1 MTASHPGKLV
11 TRAKGSST
19 AGLLIATGSFRSTQ
33 NMAQTT
39 FSLLGMSLG
48 FSGAA
53 IGAVAAGSNLIA
65 VLTMLLVTAHL
76 ATSSAQRAIFVG
88 LLFTTASLA
97 SFLVPAP
104 SMLLIGSL
112 LLGIAG
118 GLVMPSAATA
128 IGDIASSGGD
138 RSRAARGRALAML
151 ALVLSISLALG
162 PLYESLVLSATHERL
177 QTAYLAFLP
186 IPLIGAVVARGRRTT
201 TAVPA
206 GSGTFWESMAGLGSL
221 FRNREWSLAV
231 CGQAIYMVPFA
242 LVIVFSGLLG
252 SSLYHASASTTEIGI
267 ALFFIVSFLCRAAL
281 TRRPA
286 VGYRVRL
293 FALCVV
299 ATLCGI
305 GLLAIG
311 HSTRL
316 FMVALAVLGAP
327 HGLTYPLALGLVSDA
342 VPIEELSRANA
353 GFQAVSNLISVVVPF
368 VFGLVIDQFGDRA
381 VLLCAAIPVVP
392 LAGLLWLLRDA
403 GRVR

>member
-1 MTASHPGKLV
+1 
-11 TRAKGSST
+11 
-19 AGLLIATGSFRSTQ
+19 
-33 NMAQTT
+33 MAQTT

-76 ATSSAQRAIFVG
+76 ATSSAQRAVFVG
-88 LLFTTASLA
+88 LLFMTASLA
-97 SFLVPAP
+97 SFLAP
-104 SMLLIGSL
+104 SPIMLLVGSL

-118 GLVMPSAATA
+118 GLVLPSAATA
-128 IGDIASSGGD
+128 IGDLASSGGD
-138 RSRAARGRALAML
+138 RSRVARGRALAML

-162 PLYESLVLSATHERL
+162 PLYESLVLGATHERL
-177 QTAYLAFLP
+177 QAAYLAFLP
-186 IPLIGAVVARGRRTT
+186 VPLIGAVVARGRRTT
-201 TAVPA
+201 AAVPA
-206 GSGTFWESMAGLGSL
+206 ASGTFWESMASLGSL
-221 FRNREWSLAV
+221 FRNRQWSLAV

-242 LVIVFSGLLG
+242 LVVVFAGLLG

-286 VGYRVRL
+286 VGHRVKL

-299 ATLCGI
+299 ATLCGLA
-305 GLLAIG
+305 LLTLG
-311 HSTRL
+311 HGTGL

-327 HGLTYPLALGLVSDA
+327 HGVTYPLALGLVSDA
-342 VPIEELSRANA
+342 VPVEELSRANA

-403 GRVR
+403 G

>member
-1 MTASHPGKLV
+1 MTTSDPGKLV
-11 TRAKGSST
+11 ARTKGPT
-19 AGLLIATGSFRSTQ
+19 AGLLIATGSFRSAQ

-39 FSLLGMSLG
+39 FSLLGMSFG

-88 LLFTTASLA
+88 LLFMAASLA
-97 SFLVPAP
+97 SFLAP
-104 SMLLIGSL
+104 SPIMLLVGSL

-118 GLVMPSAATA
+118 GLVLPSAATA
-128 IGDIASSGGD
+128 IGDLASSGGD
-138 RSRAARGRALAML
+138 RSRAARGRALAVL

-162 PLYESLVLSATHERL
+162 PLYESLVLSVTHERL
-177 QTAYLAFLP
+177 QAAYLAFLP
-186 IPLIGAVVARGRRTT
+186 VLLIGAVVARGRRTT
-201 TAVPA
+201 AAVPA
-206 GSGTFWESMAGLGSL
+206 ASGTFWESMASLGSL

-242 LVIVFSGLLG
+242 LVVVFAGLLG

-286 VGYRVRL
+286 VGHRVKL

-305 GLLAIG
+305 ALLAVGHGIG
-311 HSTRL
+311 L

-368 VFGLVIDQFGDRA
+368 VFGVVIDQFGDRA

-403 GRVR
+403 G

>member
-1 MTASHPGKLV
+1 MTGSHPQKLV
-11 TRAKGSST
+11 GRTKGSGT
-19 AGLLIATGSFRSTQ
+19 AGLLIATGSFRSAQ

-88 LLFTTASLA
+88 LLFMTASIA
-97 SFLVPAP
+97 SFLAP
-104 SMLLIGSL
+104 SPIMLLVGSL

-118 GLVMPSAATA
+118 GLVLPSAATA
-128 IGDIASSGGD
+128 IGDLASSGGD

-151 ALVLSISLALG
+151 ALILSISLALG
-162 PLYESLVLSATHERL
+162 PLYESLVLSATHESL
-177 QTAYLAFLP
+177 QAAYLAFLP
-186 IPLIGAVVARGRRTT
+186 VPLIGAVVARGRRTT
-201 TAVPA
+201 ATVPA
-206 GSGTFWESMAGLGSL
+206 ASGTFWESMASLGSL

-242 LVIVFSGLLG
+242 LVIVFAGLLG

-286 VGYRVRL
+286 VGHRVKL

-305 GLLAIG
+305 ALLALG
-311 HSTRL
+311 HGIAL

-353 GFQAVSNLISVVVPF
+353 GFQAVSSLISVVAPF

-381 VLLCAAIPVVP
+381 VLLCAAIPVLP

-403 GRVR
+403 G

>member
-1 MTASHPGKLV
+1 MTTSHSSSLV
-11 TRAKGSST
+11 EPMRGSGT
-19 AGLLIATGSFRSTQ
+19 TGLLIATGSFRATQ

-39 FSLLGMSLG
+39 FSLLGVSLG
-48 FSGAA
+48 LSGAA
-53 IGAVAAGSNLIA
+53 IGAVAAGSNLVA
-65 VLTMLLVTAHL
+65 VLTMLLFTAHL
-76 ATSSAQRAIFVG
+76 ATSSAQRAVFVG
-88 LLFTTASLA
+88 LLFMTASLA
-97 SFLVPAP
+97 SFLAP
-104 SMLLIGSL
+104 FPIMLLVGSL

-128 IGDIASSGGD
+128 IGDLASSSGD
-138 RSRAARGRALAML
+138 PSRAARGRALAML
-151 ALVLSISLALG
+151 ALALSISLALG

-177 QTAYLAFLP
+177 QAAYLAFLP
-186 IPLIGAVVARGRRTT
+186 VPLIGAVVARGRRRR
-201 TAVPA
+201 TAAVSA
-206 GSGTFWESMAGLGSL
+206 GSGSFWESMASLGAL
-221 FRNREWSLAV
+221 FRNRKWNLAV

-242 LVIVFSGLLG
+242 LVVVFAGLLG

-281 TRRPA
+281 TRWPA
-286 VGYRVRL
+286 VGYRVEL

-305 GLLAIG
+305 ALLALG
-311 HSTRL
+311 HGTGL

-368 VFGLVIDQFGDRA
+368 VFGVVIDQFGDRA
-381 VLLCAAIPVVP
+381 VLLCAAIPVLPMAV
-392 LAGLLWLLRDA
+392 LLWLLRDA
-403 GRVR
+403 G

>member
-1 MTASHPGKLV
+1 MTTSYSGRVVEPARAPGTV
-11 TRAKGSST
+11 
-19 AGLLIATGSFRSTQ
+19 GLLIATGSFRSTQ

-53 IGAVAAGSNLIA
+53 IGAVAAGSNLAA
-65 VLTMLLVTAHL
+65 VLTMLLLTAHL
-76 ATSSAQRAIFVG
+76 ATSSAQRAVFVG
-88 LLFTTASLA
+88 LLLMFASLA
-97 SFLVPAP
+97 CFLVPSATT
-104 SMLLIGSL
+104 LVVGSL
-112 LLGIAG
+112 FLGIAG

-128 IGDIASSGGD
+128 IGDLASSGGD
-138 RSRAARGRALAML
+138 RSRATRGRALAML

-162 PLYESLVLSATHERL
+162 PFYESLVLSATHERL
-177 QTAYLAFLP
+177 QAAYLAFLP
-186 IPLIGAVVARGRRTT
+186 VPLIGAVVVRGRRGTT
-201 TAVPA
+201 AAVPA
-206 GSGTFWESMAGLGSL
+206 GSGSFWESMASLGSL
-221 FRNREWSLAV
+221 FRNPKWNLAV

-242 LVIVFSGLLG
+242 LVVVFAGLLG
-252 SSLYHASASTTEIGI
+252 SSLYHASASTTQVGI

-286 VGYRVRL
+286 VGYRVEL

-299 ATLCGI
+299 TTLCGI
-305 GLLAIG
+305 GLLALG
-311 HSTRL
+311 HSIGL

-342 VPIEELSRANA
+342 VPIEQLSRANA

-381 VLLCAAIPVVP
+381 VLLCAAVPVVP

-403 GRVR
+403 G

>member
-1 MTASHPGKLV
+1 MTSSHPGKLV
-11 TRAKGSST
+11 ARTKGSST
-19 AGLLIATGSFRSTQ
+19 AGLLIATGSFRSAQ

-39 FSLLGMSLG
+39 FSLLGLSLG

-88 LLFTTASLA
+88 LLFMTASLA
-97 SFLVPAP
+97 SFLEP
-104 SMLLIGSL
+104 SPIMLLVGSL

-118 GLVMPSAATA
+118 GLVLPSAATA
-128 IGDIASSGGD
+128 IGDLASSAGD

-177 QTAYLAFLP
+177 QAAYLAFLP
-186 IPLIGAVVARGRRTT
+186 VPLIGAVVARGRRMAA
-201 TAVPA
+201 AVPA
-206 GSGTFWESMAGLGSL
+206 ASGTFWESMASLGSL

-242 LVIVFSGLLG
+242 LVIVFAGLLG

-286 VGYRVRL
+286 VRYRVKL

-305 GLLAIG
+305 ALLAIG
-311 HSTRL
+311 HGTGL

-342 VPIEELSRANA
+342 VPIEELARANA

-381 VLLCAAIPVVP
+381 ALLCAAIPVLP

-403 GRVR
+403 G

>member
-1 MTASHPGKLV
+1 MTSSHPGKLV
-11 TRAKGSST
+11 VRTKGSST

-48 FSGAA
+48 FSGTA
-53 IGAVAAGSNLIA
+53 IGAVAAGSNLVA

-88 LLFTTASLA
+88 LLFMTASLA
-97 SFLVPAP
+97 SFLAP
-104 SMLLIGSL
+104 SPIMLLVGSL
-112 LLGIAG
+112 FLGIAG
-118 GLVMPSAATA
+118 GLVLPSAATA
-128 IGDIASSGGD
+128 IGDLASSGGD

-162 PLYESLVLSATHERL
+162 PFYESLVLSATHERL
-177 QTAYLAFLP
+177 QAAYLAFLP
-186 IPLIGAVVARGRRTT
+186 VPLIGAVVARGRRATA
-201 TAVPA
+201 AVPA
-206 GSGTFWESMAGLGSL
+206 ASGTFWESMASLGSL

-242 LVIVFSGLLG
+242 LVVVFAGLLG
-252 SSLYHASASTTEIGI
+252 SSLYHASASTTEIGV
-267 ALFFIVSFLCRAAL
+267 ALFFIISFLCRAAL
-281 TRRPA
+281 TRWPA
-286 VGYRVRL
+286 VGYRVEL

-299 ATLCGI
+299 ATLCGLA
-305 GLLAIG
+305 LLALG
-311 HSTRL
+311 HGTGL

-381 VLLCAAIPVVP
+381 VVLCAAIPVVP

-403 GRVR
+403 G